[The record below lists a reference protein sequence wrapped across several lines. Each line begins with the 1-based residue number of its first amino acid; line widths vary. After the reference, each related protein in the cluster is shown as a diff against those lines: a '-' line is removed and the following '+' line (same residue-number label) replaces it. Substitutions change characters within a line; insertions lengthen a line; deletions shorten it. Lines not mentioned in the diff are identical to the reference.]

1 MCSPWQYLKQR
12 VKKIAFF
19 QVNKSTHMFL
29 GMDKYSTCATFQ
41 GKIENPT
48 LVGAPVS
55 FGFQIKRHGF
65 RFWCFSPEPM

>member
-1 MCSPWQYLKQR
+1 
-12 VKKIAFF
+12 
-19 QVNKSTHMFL
+19 MFL